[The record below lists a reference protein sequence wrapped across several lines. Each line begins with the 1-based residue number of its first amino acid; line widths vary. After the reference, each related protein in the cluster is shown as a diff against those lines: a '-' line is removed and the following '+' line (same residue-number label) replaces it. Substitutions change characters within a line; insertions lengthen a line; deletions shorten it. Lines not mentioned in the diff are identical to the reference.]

1 VKAGDLLC
9 IDWDSR
15 VGGLVFWKEA
25 EAPRSAVQQPQLVST
40 QTRKAAGAGGSA
52 AEIASSAEA
61 RSAGAS
67 KCVGY

>member
-1 VKAGDLLC
+1 
-9 IDWDSR
+9 
-15 VGGLVFWKEA
+15 LVFWKEA

-67 KCVGY
+67 K